1 MDVDVLRKRFGPAV
15 VLCAIVVAAAILV
28 SAFASA
34 TLEARSIQALI
45 YMVMVVGLYSFSGVS
60 GVVSFGHLS
69 FAMIAAYTSALL
81 TIEPD
86 RKRSLFPDM
95 PGFLDWII
103 DVHLGVL
110 PAMFVAMAVAAV
122 FAAIVGVALMRL
134 GGVQAAISTLALF
147 VVVTV
152 VIRES
157 DTVTRGVSTM
167 VGVPKETGLWD
178 ALIWALIAIVVV
190 AIYQDSTRGMR
201 LRASRE
207 DPQAARAVGVKIFT
221 ERWVAWVLSAAIAAA
236 GGALY
241 GHFIATFSPINF
253 EFRIVFLT
261 VAMLVIGGLYS
272 LSGAVIGV
280 IFVSV
285 VQEVLRRVE
294 VNGFGPIGA
303 GEYPGLTEVAIAA
316 ILLLTM
322 ILRPNGITG
331 GREIGIPRFRR
342 AGADARESAAVE
354 AERAAREAS
363 QAAARAE
370 SDAVAAEHAA
380 REAAERAAAME
391 RDAEAARDEAA
402 RAATAAGS
410 AEAAVRRATAA
421 EEQAAAAREEAAA
434 LQAEAAT
441 AAAAAT
447 EAQNVE
453 EEAVAEAA
461 EAEAAVRADGGFLDD
476 DPREEGLLDEPEADP
491 GAIDTQPEGERPT

>member
-1 MDVDVLRKRFGPAV
+1 
-15 VLCAIVVAAAILV
+15 
-28 SAFASA
+28 
-34 TLEARSIQALI
+34 
-45 YMVMVVGLYSFSGVS
+45 
-60 GVVSFGHLS
+60 
-69 FAMIAAYTSALL
+69 
-81 TIEPD
+81 
-86 RKRSLFPDM
+86 
-95 PGFLDWII
+95 
-103 DVHLGVL
+103 
-110 PAMFVAMAVAAV
+110 
-122 FAAIVGVALMRL
+122 MRL

-147 VVVTV
+147 VIVTV

-157 DTVTRGVSTM
+157 DTITRGVSTM

-178 ALIWALIAIVVV
+178 ALIWSLIAIVVV

-221 ERWVAWVLSAAIAAA
+221 ERWVAWVISAAIAAA

-285 VQEVLRRVE
+285 VQEVMRRVE

-331 GREIGIPRFRR
+331 GREIGIPRLRR
-342 AGADARESAAVE
+342 AGPDARESAAAE

-421 EEQAAAAREEAAA
+421 EEQAAAAREAAAA

-447 EAQNVE
+447 EAQHVE

-461 EAEAAVRADGGFLDD
+461 EAEAAVRAEGGFLDD
-476 DPREEGLLDEPEADP
+476 DPREDALLDAPEADP